1 MNPKNYSK
9 VRASLLIRVLNIY
22 VPVILILSALSCE
35 DLGTQAGDWNPITDC
50 IMNVAV
56 DYQSSVVVRDP
67 AGVEQAFNEY
77 IGFAK
82 TNNQDIFG
90 YGNTWRF
97 GSTSKHGIYQEVKYW
112 AVSASWFS
120 VQDNQWH
127 EKNVFDVSEQG
138 KVVRLL
144 GCI

>member
-1 MNPKNYSK
+1 M
-9 VRASLLIRVLNIY
+9 VMA
-22 VPVILILSALSCE
+22 CE
-35 DLGTQAGDWNPITDC
+35 DEGTVDNDWTSIADC

-56 DYQSSVVVRDP
+56 DYQSGVTVRDP
-67 AGVEQAFNEY
+67 AGVEHVFNEY
-77 IGFAK
+77 VNFAK

-97 GSTSKHGIYQEVKYW
+97 EGTSKHGIHQGVKYW

-127 EKNVFDVSEQG
+127 AKNVFDVSEDG